1 MQKMQC
7 GICGHVYDPGKGD
20 AGVAPGTPFEAVP
33 DEWRCPIC
41 GAEKSKFM
49 PI

>member
-7 GICGHVYDPGKGD
+7 GICGHIYDPEKGD
-20 AGVAPGTPFEAVP
+20 NGVAPGTPFDSIP
-33 DEWRCPIC
+33 PEWRCPVC

-49 PI
+49 PF

>member
-7 GICGHVYDPGKGD
+7 RICGHIYDPKTGD
-20 AGVAPGTPFEAVP
+20 SGVEPGTAFDMVP
-33 DEWRCPIC
+33 SDWRCPVC

-49 PI
+49 PF